1 MIDYAQ
7 REKRKWLYGLKRK
20 ELIQE
25 AIEALVI
32 ASLCLGIYLGLTTL
46 FLGV

>member
-25 AIEALVI
+25 AVDALVI
-32 ASLCLGIYLGLTTL
+32 VSLCLGLYFGLTTL
-46 FLGV
+46 IAGV